1 MTYTVDVGWTSVR
14 PVRPD
19 QHTSRVT
26 VLANTGTEAE
36 LLALSMVAARPS
48 CVMPT
53 SSVVID
59 WPE

>member
-1 MTYTVDVGWTSVR
+1 VTFTVDVGWTSTR

-26 VLANTGTEAE
+26 VAADTGHQAE
-36 LLALSMVAARPS
+36 LLALSMVAARPE

-53 SSVVID
+53 SVVID